1 MNFELEKPKHLI
13 SLASSA
19 VIVTVEVNVWTATKQ
34 DKTISNEVTTAKRAS
49 ADAGKFTQNLLANS
63 PDHKALLN
71 YRQTVYNWLQRCT
84 YDWAGSARL
93 LPTIGIEKFIRE
105 LNEHKKQ
112 FSVLLDNFLAKYG
125 DIVSDAAF
133 KQGDM
138 FDRSSYPDVADV
150 RRRFRIKEFLT
161 DVPQNDFRAGGI
173 AQAIADDLQQHYTH
187 QTQSIVDTVM
197 ADASERLLTIAERIS
212 SACAEPEFNDDGK
225 SKRKKIYDTTVS
237 QAKELCETLKH
248 FNLTN
253 NSALEDARMQLEDA
267 LRGVTTEELR
277 ESAYERRKVKDSVD
291 DMLSKFKPLRT
302 FND

>member
-93 LPTIGIEKFIRE
+93 LPTIGIERFIKE
-105 LNEHKKQ
+105 LNDHKKQ

-138 FDRSSYPDVADV
+138 FDRSAYPEVEDV

-173 AQAIADDLQQHYTH
+173 AQAIADDLQQHYAH

-212 SACAEPEFNDDGK
+212 SACAEPEYNDDGK

>member
-34 DKTISNEVTTAKRAS
+34 DKAISNEVTTAKRAS

-63 PDHKALLN
+63 PEHKALLN

-93 LPTIGIEKFIRE
+93 LPTFQIEKFMKE
-105 LNEHKKQ
+105 LGEHKTAFQ
-112 FSVLLDNFLAKYG
+112 ALLNDFITKYPS
-125 DIVSDAAF
+125 IVSDAAF

-138 FDRSSYPDVADV
+138 FDRMLYPDPKDIL
-150 RRRFRIKEFLT
+150 RRFQVKEFIS
-161 DVPQNDFRAGGI
+161 DVPRNDFRTGGI
-173 AQAIADDLQQHYTH
+173 ATAIADDLQQHFTR
-187 QTQSIVDTVM
+187 QTKDIVNNVM
-197 ADASERLLTIAERIS
+197 ADASERLMSIAERIS
-212 SACAEPEFNDDGK
+212 SACAEPEHNDDGK

-237 QAKELCETLKH
+237 QAKEICETLKH

-253 NSALEDARMQLEDA
+253 NSALEDARQQLEAA
-267 LRGVTTEELR
+267 LNGVTTEDLR